1 VENVNT
7 IYRTLRPDVPRV
19 TVMMERIECML
30 AGGDANPSVEEYI
43 GRKNRLTAWKAHGY
57 GLRASGD

>member
-1 VENVNT
+1 
-7 IYRTLRPDVPRV
+7 V